1 MASGARSGGQDT
13 VSHSQHGHSQFG
25 HSQLNHAYAVCR
37 GVARRSAKNFY
48 YGFLVLPAEKR
59 NALCAVYAFMR
70 HADDIADDPA
80 MDVRLKRQKLEEW
93 LEAAKQVFSGRPT
106 DDPVLMA
113 LGDAQRRFK
122 IPQDLFE
129 KLVYGTCMDLDIPPA
144 SPDLPAVLCNTF
156 EDLKQY
162 CYYVAS
168 VVGLVCIHIFG
179 YQDKKAEFLAEDCG
193 LAFQLTNIIRDIKED
208 AGMGRIYIPEEDI
221 ARSNLS
227 AENFSSAAM
236 SDPVKAQQVRPAL
249 EYEAERAR
257 RYYESGKWLME
268 LIDED
273 SRAALW
279 VLVEIYS
286 RLLNKIAVRN
296 YDVFTE
302 RVSLSTWE
310 KLTVLARGF
319 VLRVV

>member
-1 MASGARSGGQDT
+1 
-13 VSHSQHGHSQFG
+13 VSYPQLG

-48 YGFLVLPAEKR
+48 YGFLVLPSEKR

-80 MDVRLKRQKLEEW
+80 MDVGLKRQKLGEW
-93 LEAAKQVFSGRPT
+93 LESAKQVFSGRPT

-129 KLVYGTCMDLDIPPA
+129 KLVYGTGMDLDIPQA
-144 SPDLPAVLCNTF
+144 SPDSPAVLCNTF
-156 EDLKQY
+156 DDLNQY

-179 YQDKKAEFLAEDCG
+179 YHDKKAEFLAEDCG

-208 AGMGRIYIPEEDI
+208 ASMGRIYIPEEDMS
-221 ARSNLS
+221 RSNLS
-227 AENFSSAAM
+227 AENFSATAM
-236 SDPVKAQQVRPAL
+236 ADPAKAQQVRPAL

-257 RYYESGKWLME
+257 RYYESGTWLME
-268 LIDED
+268 LIEED

-286 RLLNKIAVRN
+286 RLLNKIALRN